1 MNKTRQASGSVA
13 AERALSKARAACGE
27 AFRLIC
33 SDDARREG
41 FFRKA
46 SPLVETFPYLNK
58 IKEAST
64 KTDAEAYLLPHG
76 GLDKHSRY
84 LLRPQLNNLLVHNE
98 PFSVRATIYYYEAP
112 GEGLQLDS
120 IDLIGIRPKGEQ
132 RIDSYWIG
140 LEFRTWL
147 AGHFYGN
154 SYFIGWTGDFMFFDP
169 FDLVVYYPQSITPK
183 HVPLQGLP
191 LQESYG
197 QLVSMYPENDYEIP
211 RIALNLLAEFEA
223 MLGGPVVQKG

>member
-1 MNKTRQASGSVA
+1 MNKTKQPSGSP
-13 AERALSKARAACGE
+13 ERVLSKARAACGE

-41 FFRKA
+41 FFREA
-46 SPLVETFPYLNK
+46 RPLVEAFPYLSK

-64 KTDAEAYLLPHG
+64 KTDAKAYLLPQG
-76 GLDKHSRY
+76 GLNKRSRF
-84 LLRPQLNNLLVHNE
+84 LSRPQLNNLLMHNE
-98 PFSVRATIYYYEAP
+98 PFSVRATIYYYETL

-120 IDLIGIRPKGEQ
+120 IVLIGIQSKGEQ
-132 RIDSYWIG
+132 RIDSYWTSIDFG
-140 LEFRTWL
+140 TWL
-147 AGHFYGN
+147 AGCFYGN

-169 FDLVVYYPQSITPK
+169 FDLAGYSPQSRTPK
-183 HVPLQGLP
+183 HVPLPELP

-197 QLVSMYPENDYEIP
+197 QLVSAYPENDYEIP

-223 MLGGPVVQKG
+223 MLGGPVAQKG